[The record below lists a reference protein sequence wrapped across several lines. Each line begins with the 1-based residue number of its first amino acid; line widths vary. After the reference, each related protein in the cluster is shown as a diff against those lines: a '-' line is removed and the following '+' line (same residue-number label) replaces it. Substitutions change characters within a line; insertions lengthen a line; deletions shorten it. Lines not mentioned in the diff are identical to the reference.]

1 MIPQRVPTVG
11 DKQGPRVLQQERR
24 LMGEMM
30 RLMEENDAPP
40 EQFARLGLEA
50 YAPAPGQ

>member
-30 RLMEENDAPP
+30 WLMEENDAPA

-50 YAPAPGQ
+50 DAPAPEQ